1 MKAAIIIEN
10 VWLQQHKLTNTNAD
24 GWRAKKRE
32 RDRRER
38 DQANIHLLNNLWAI
52 KSPARHLLLS

>member
-24 GWRAKKRE
+24 GWSAEKRE
-32 RDRRER
+32 RGTGESG
-38 DQANIHLLNNLWAI
+38 I
-52 KSPARHLLLS
+52 KLTYTF

>member
-24 GWRAKKRE
+24 GWRAEKRE
-32 RDRRER
+32 RGTGESG
-38 DQANIHLLNNLWAI
+38 I
-52 KSPARHLLLS
+52 KLTYTF